1 MEKMKK
7 KDKGEIPIQIKVIS
21 VMAVFQKALDKWLGS
36 EYHFYLILLTQT
48 N

>member
-7 KDKGEIPIQIKVIS
+7 KDKGEIPIQIKVICDGCVPKS
-21 VMAVFQKALDKWLGS
+21 LDKWLGS